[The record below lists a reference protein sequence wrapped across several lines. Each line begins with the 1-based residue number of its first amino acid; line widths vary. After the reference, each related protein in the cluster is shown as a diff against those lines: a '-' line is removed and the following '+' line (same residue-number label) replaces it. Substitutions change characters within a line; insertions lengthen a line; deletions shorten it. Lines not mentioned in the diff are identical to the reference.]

1 MILDAVSTA
10 SPHVTPHV
18 SPQVGELLRVV
29 HDEISR
35 DDLQAAL
42 GLSGRKSFR
51 ERYLKPALAFDDGPD
66 RDDPA
71 GQTHQQPAAVSPDR
85 PRACKAG
92 AAGNEVI

>member
-10 SPHVTPHV
+10 SPHV
-18 SPQVGELLRVV
+18 SPQVGESLRVV

-51 ERYLKPALAFDDGPD
+51 ERYLKPALALDDGLIDVILPD
-66 RDDPA
+66 KPTSSLQRYLLTDRGHA
-71 GQTHQQPAAVSPDR
+71 RLAQQGTR
-85 PRACKAG
+85 
-92 AAGNEVI
+92 